1 MGTHCPAAVARCR
14 SGAVQ
19 VRRRERPSA
28 GTGQS
33 PAGEPRVEDV
43 PARLEARIDGLLL
56 RIWSV
61 AAWVEPHM
69 SATTDVPILLLDVDG
84 VLNAARVDLPDGWKR
99 GMFNG
104 YVLSWD
110 PTVTKRLRE
119 LHESGRVEI
128 QWLTTWTTAAARL
141 LAEPMGLPRGLK
153 THARAG
159 SAPTGF
165 LGRLGGRSGWWELDL
180 AREAAEAEP
189 DRRIVWIDDDLA
201 QQAAETGEWLAAHP
215 HVLVVAPDLVAGLT
229 HKQLDEIEAWL

>member
-1 MGTHCPAAVARCR
+1 MVGLPGCVRRATR
-14 SGAVQ
+14 SG
-19 VRRRERPSA
+19 PMTSTSA
-28 GTGQS
+28 IRGHGTAFRLAS
-33 PAGEPRVEDV
+33 PGLKTSPRGW
-43 PARLEARIDGLLL
+43 RLGSTVGSCALVCSGLGGT
-56 RIWSV
+56 
-61 AAWVEPHM
+61 HM

-110 PTVTKRLRE
+110 PTVTNRLRE
-119 LHESGRVEI
+119 LHESGRGEI
-128 QWLTTWTTAAARL
+128 RGLPPGTPDAARL
-141 LAEPMGLPRGLK
+141 RAEPMGLPRGLK

-165 LGRLGGRSGWWELDL
+165 LGRLGGRSGWWKLDL

-201 QQAAETGEWLAAHP
+201 QQAAETGEWLTAHP
-215 HVLVVAPDLVAGLT
+215 HVLVVAPDLFAGLT
-229 HKQLDEIEAWL
+229 HEQLDEIEAWL